1 MPFDR
6 RTLVQLVED
15 AARSSEYPYP
25 KKAKATPEVMKEA
38 KKFEADLE
46 RALKEW
52 VKKNPLAVGY
62 DVKDII
68 KADSAYLVL
77 MSLNG
82 SGRTILDGDWDEFFN
97 NDAELKL
104 LDKHLER
111 KLGKYADCTG
121 GGSLNMAFDNAAYDT
136 CGGEE
141 MDEADAAAP
150 ATRVIKPTKLGGP
163 NAPPFDFLPPD
174 AGTSY
179 SDDDEECEE
188 CEEEECACTPK
199 AKAMVRIVAELVKRG
214 QEDLAE
220 ELLSL
225 GAKTPVYSKVNI
237 PTTEKLDSGELRSLL
252 SAILDALPM
261 YARRATPDEK
271 AVIKKVVLQ
280 PF

>member
-1 MPFDR
+1 MSLDR
-6 RTLVQLVED
+6 RTLTQLVEM
-15 AARSSEYPYP
+15 AAESSEYPYP
-25 KKAKATPEVMKEA
+25 RKAKATPEVLKEA
-38 KKFEADLE
+38 SKFEKDLE

-52 VKKNPLAVGY
+52 VKKNPLAADY
-62 DVKDII
+62 DASDLM
-68 KADSAYLVL
+68 DDEGAYNVL
-77 MSLNG
+77 MTLRG
-82 SGRTILDGDWDEFFN
+82 EGVGIWDGRWDQYFKNSREIKVLE
-97 NDAELKL
+97 AHLK
-104 LDKHLER
+104 R
-111 KLGKYADCTG
+111 KVGKYADDTG

-141 MDEADAAAP
+141 MDEAYSSAP
-150 ATRVIKPTKLGGP
+150 STDETKPTKLGGP
-163 NAPPFDFLPPD
+163 NAPALDTLPPD
-174 AGTSY
+174 AGTTY

-188 CEEEECACTPK
+188 CEEEECACGPK
-199 AKAMVRIVAELVKRG
+199 AKAMVRVIAELVKRG

-225 GAKTPVYSKVNI
+225 SAKTPVYSKVNI

-271 AVIKKVVLQ
+271 AVIKKVVLE